1 MNKRN
6 FHLRT
11 ETYHKVLR
19 RRRKVFLG
27 GVIMDTVSFK
37 DLPMSNLVPERVY
50 LSGDTG
56 NYTRDESIQRDF
68 QIRWIQGNR

>member
-1 MNKRN
+1 
-6 FHLRT
+6 
-11 ETYHKVLR
+11 
-19 RRRKVFLG
+19 
-27 GVIMDTVSFK
+27 MDTVSFK